1 MLTSKQDIV
10 DVCRRHGIR
19 LLVLFG
25 SRASGRE
32 RPGSDVDL
40 GVALDRLPQ
49 SLRER
54 VELEDALERELE
66 PDRPL
71 HLVLLDDLNSTTLGR
86 EIYKTGKPLYD
97 RDGEQ
102 WGDFVCRAVKDYI
115 DFEPARRLR
124 DKALRGEPI
133 E

>member
-1 MLTSKQDIV
+1 MLASEQDII

-19 LLVLFG
+19 LMVLYG
-25 SRASGRE
+25 SRAAGRE
-32 RPGSDVDL
+32 RPGSDVDV
-40 GVALDRLPQ
+40 GVALDRVPQ
-49 SLRER
+49 SLQER
-54 VELEDALERELE
+54 LELEDALERELE
-66 PDRPL
+66 LNRPL

-102 WGDFVCRAVKDYI
+102 WGIFVCRAFKDYV

-124 DKALRGEPI
+124 DKVLRGEPI